1 MTPPLTP
8 PPYPWST
15 ISLEWGIGS
24 IILALVTLVL
34 VPAGLLMAAV
44 GLTVAQIQW
53 TEENFANA
61 SLAAN
66 IALIVCGVL
75 AFGSLFAAGT
85 GFVQGLALR
94 NPRGLCITRFI
105 LGVAAVGAVIF
116 AINVVIA
123 AKDDIRRGMNA
134 HKATRPPTGFIRSG
148 A

>member
-1 MTPPLTP
+1 MAPPLTP

-24 IILALVTLVL
+24 IVLALVALVL
-34 VPAGLLMAAV
+34 VPAGLLMATV
-44 GLTVAQIQW
+44 GLTFAQVQW

-61 SLAAN
+61 ALTAN

-75 AFGSLFAAGT
+75 AFGSLFAAGM

-94 NPRGLCITRFI
+94 NPRGLCITGFI
-105 LGVAAVGAVIF
+105 LGIAAVGAVIF

-123 AKDDIRRGMNA
+123 AKDDIRRNMDA
-134 HKATRPPTGFIRSG
+134 HKSVPGVVRLPGP
-148 A
+148 